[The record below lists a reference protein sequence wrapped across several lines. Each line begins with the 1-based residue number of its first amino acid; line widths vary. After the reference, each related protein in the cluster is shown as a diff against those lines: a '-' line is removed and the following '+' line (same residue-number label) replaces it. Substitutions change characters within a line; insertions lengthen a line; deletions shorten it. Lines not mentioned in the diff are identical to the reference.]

1 MNPKGFPIPSSVSE
15 FLNPL
20 FFRQAAILPLE
31 APVQGLRGARPANSK
46 VSGGNQVVAVS
57 RSLDDT
63 KTIEQQAWMSYRIS
77 EDDDD
82 HRTENM
88 YIAGFGLLIFW
99 RWHTSTNRM

>member
-1 MNPKGFPIPSSVSE
+1 MNSLWDFQGLPRSRSLIWI
-15 FLNPL
+15 
-20 FFRQAAILPLE
+20 RQAALLPLE
-31 APVQGLRGARPANSK
+31 APGFQALRGARPANSK

-63 KTIEQQAWMSYRIS
+63 KTIEQQAWISYRIS

-88 YIAGFGLLIFW
+88 YIDVI
-99 RWHTSTNRM
+99 